1 MAVNPGLVAVGKVG
15 GPAVAN
21 TIVRSKTP
29 SRGAVFFF
37 LNSPGRTGGQKPG
50 FFTKKLGL
58 KPRPFRTAL
67 CYHFN
72 VATSHVKCLSR
83 SSRLKEDQI
92 STSR

>member
-37 LNSPGRTGGQKPG
+37 PPGRTGGQKPG
-50 FFTKKLGL
+50 FFTKSSAVVRRLGK
-58 KPRPFRTAL
+58 KPGFFVGSA
-67 CYHFN
+67 
-72 VATSHVKCLSR
+72 
-83 SSRLKEDQI
+83 
-92 STSR
+92 